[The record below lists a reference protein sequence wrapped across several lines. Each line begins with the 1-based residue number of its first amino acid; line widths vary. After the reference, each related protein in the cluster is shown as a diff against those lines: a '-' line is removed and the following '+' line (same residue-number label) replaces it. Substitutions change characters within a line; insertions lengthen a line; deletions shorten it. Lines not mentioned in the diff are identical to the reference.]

1 MTEPRGIAALEPQ
14 VRELGNGLALAAVS
28 MPALHRAVITAEVR
42 VGSVYES
49 SAQNGISHFLEHM
62 LFRGTSAYPTAHR
75 LAARFEALGGTLEA
89 STSEEFGTLS
99 ISLPPESL
107 EAALG
112 TFCEVLAEPLLT
124 ELDIE
129 RDIVREEILEGL
141 DEKGRDIDATSRC
154 RQLCFGEHPLGFPIA
169 GTLTA
174 LEAWDQPSLQRHHA
188 RHYTGHNLSVVVSG
202 PIAVD
207 SVLASASRRLES
219 LPAGS
224 VVDSL
229 VPEAQIEPCFDFLAH
244 KASQTALSVCYRA
257 HERGSIHQ
265 AATEMLLRILDD
277 GLSTRVYHRLCDQL
291 GLCYDAGAGY
301 QAFDTAGVIEF
312 DGETAHERAPTL
324 LREILDLTAALAASG
339 PTEAELDQ
347 ARRRCQW
354 QFDAMLDDPESVAHF
369 YAHSLLRR
377 SQQSPLDRC
386 RELCAVTREAV
397 LAAAQAAFQPSRLSV
412 AAVGLQRGKALD
424 SLESLA
430 LGAR

>member
-1 MTEPRGIAALEPQ
+1 MTAPRGIGALEPR
-14 VRELGNGLALAAVS
+14 VLELKNGLALGAVRL
-28 MPALHRAVITAEVR
+28 PALHRAVITAEVR

-62 LFRGTSAYPTAHR
+62 LFRGTPAHPSAHR

-89 STSEEFGTLS
+89 STSEDFGTLS

-112 TFCEVLAEPLLT
+112 TFCEVLSEPLLT

-129 RDIVREEILEGL
+129 RDIVREELLEGL

-154 RQLCFGEHPLGFPIA
+154 RKLCFGEHPLGFPIA
-169 GTLTA
+169 GTLGA
-174 LEAWDQPSLQRHHA
+174 LEAWDHVALRAHHA
-188 RHYTGHNLSVVVSG
+188 RHYTGQNLALVVSG
-202 PIAVD
+202 PVAVD
-207 SVLASASRRLES
+207 AVLAAASRRLEGM
-219 LPAGS
+219 PAGS
-224 VVDSL
+224 VVDSA
-229 VPEAQIEPCFDFLAH
+229 VPVSQVGPRFDFMAH

-257 HERGSIHQ
+257 HERGSKHQ
-265 AATEMLLRILDD
+265 APTEMLLRILDD

-312 DGETAHERAPTL
+312 DGETAHERAPIL
-324 LREILDLTAALAASG
+324 LQEILDLTAALAASG
-339 PTEAELDQ
+339 PTEDELEQ

-369 YAHSLLRR
+369 YAHSLLTR
-377 SQQSPLDRC
+377 SHQSPLERC
-386 RELCAVTREAV
+386 HELCAVTRDEV
-397 LAAAQAAFQPSRLSV
+397 LEAAQAAFQHSRLSV
-412 AAVGLQRGKALD
+412 AAVGIQRGKALD
-424 SLESLA
+424 ALESLA
-430 LGAR
+430 LTAR

>member
-1 MTEPRGIAALEPQ
+1 MMEPRGIGALEPQ
-14 VRELGNGLALAAVS
+14 VRELDNGLALAAVS
-28 MPALHRAVITAEVR
+28 MPALHRAVITAEIR

-62 LFRGTSAYPTAHR
+62 LFRGTPAYPSAHR

-107 EAALG
+107 DAALG
-112 TFCEVLAEPLLT
+112 TFCEVLSEPLLT
-124 ELDIE
+124 DLDTE

-154 RQLCFGEHPLGFPIA
+154 RQLCFADHPLGYPIA
-169 GTLTA
+169 GTLQA
-174 LEAWDQPSLQRHHA
+174 LDAWDQASLQRHHA
-188 RHYTGHNLSVVVSG
+188 RHYTGRNLAVVVSG
-202 PIAVD
+202 PVAVE
-207 SVLASASRRLES
+207 SVLASASRRLEA

-224 VVDSL
+224 LVESA
-229 VPEAQIEPCFDFLAH
+229 VPEAQREPRFDFLGH

-257 HERGSIHQ
+257 HERASVHQ

-277 GLSTRVYHRLCDQL
+277 GLSTRLYHRLCDQL

-301 QAFDTAGVIEF
+301 QAFDTAGVIEL
-312 DGETAHERAPTL
+312 DGETAHERAPLL
-324 LREILDLTAALAASG
+324 LREILDLTAALTASG
-339 PTEAELDQ
+339 PTDAELDQ

-377 SQQSPLDRC
+377 SHQSPLDRC
-386 RELCAVTREAV
+386 RELCDVSREAV
-397 LAAAQAAFQPSRLSV
+397 LAAAQIAFQPTRLSV

-424 SLESLA
+424 ALQSLA
-430 LGAR
+430 LGVR

>member
-1 MTEPRGIAALEPQ
+1 MTELRGIGALEPQ
-14 VRELGNGLALAAVS
+14 IRELDNGLALAAVR
-28 MPALHRAVITAEVR
+28 MPALHRAVITAEIR

-112 TFCEVLAEPLLT
+112 TFCEVLSEPLLAD
-124 ELDIE
+124 LDTE

-154 RQLCFGEHPLGFPIA
+154 RQLCFGDHPLGFPIA
-169 GTLTA
+169 GTLEA
-174 LEAWDQPSLQRHHA
+174 LEEWDRASLQRHHA
-188 RHYTGHNLSVVVSG
+188 RHYTGRNVALVVSG
-202 PIAVD
+202 PIGVD
-207 SVLASASRRLES
+207 SVLASASRRLEA
-219 LPAGS
+219 LPAG
-224 VVDSL
+224 
-229 VPEAQIEPCFDFLAH
+229 VPVQSQVPPAQVEPRFDFLRH
-244 KASQTALSVCYRA
+244 KASQTSLSVCYRA
-257 HERGSIHQ
+257 HERTSVHQ
-265 AATEMLLRILDD
+265 AATDMLLRILDD

-324 LREILDLTAALAASG
+324 LREILDLTADLAAHG
-339 PTEAELDQ
+339 PTEAELEQ
-347 ARRRCQW
+347 ARRRCKW

-369 YAHSLLRR
+369 YAHALLRR
-377 SQQSPLDRC
+377 NQQSPLDRC

-397 LAAAQAAFQPSRLSV
+397 LEAARAAFQPTQLSV

-424 SLESLA
+424 ALESLT
-430 LGAR
+430 LEAR

>member
-1 MTEPRGIAALEPQ
+1 MTAPRGIAALEPQ
-14 VRELGNGLALAAVS
+14 ARELGNGLALAAVS

-49 SAQNGISHFLEHM
+49 GEQNGISHFLEHM
-62 LFRGTSAYPTAHR
+62 LFRGTPAYPSAHR

-89 STSEEFGTLS
+89 STSEDFGTLS

-112 TFCEVLAEPLLT
+112 TFCEVLSEPLLT

-154 RQLCFGEHPLGFPIA
+154 RRLCFGDHPLGFPIA

-174 LEAWDQPSLQRHHA
+174 LDAWDETALRHHHA
-188 RHYTGHNLSVVVSG
+188 RHYTGRNLAVVVSG
-202 PIAVD
+202 PVSVD
-207 SVLASASRRLES
+207 NVLASAAQRLEGI
-219 LPAGS
+219 PTGS
-224 VVDSL
+224 VIGNAA
-229 VPEAQIEPCFDFLAH
+229 PELQAAPRFDFLAH

-257 HERGSIHQ
+257 HERGSKHR
-265 AATEMLLRILDD
+265 APTEMLLRILDD

-312 DGETAHERAPTL
+312 DGETAHERAGL
-324 LREILDLTAALAASG
+324 LLQEILDLTHALADSG
-339 PTEAELDQ
+339 PTEAELEQ

-369 YAHSLLRR
+369 YAHSLLRQSR
-377 SQQSPLDRC
+377 QSPLERC
-386 RELCAVTREAV
+386 QELCDVSREAV
-397 LAAAQAAFQPSRLSV
+397 LEAAQAAFQHARLSV
-412 AAVGLQRGKALD
+412 AAVGMQRGKALD
-424 SLESLA
+424 ALESLA
-430 LGAR
+430 LSPR

>member
-1 MTEPRGIAALEPQ
+1 MTEQRGIGALEPQ

-62 LFRGTSAYPTAHR
+62 LFRGTPAYPTAHR

-107 EAALG
+107 EAALV
-112 TFCEVLAEPLLT
+112 TFCEVLGEPLLT
-124 ELDIE
+124 DLDTE

-154 RQLCFGEHPLGFPIA
+154 RQLCFGDHPLGFPIA

-174 LEAWDQPSLQRHHA
+174 LDAWEQASLARHHA
-188 RHYTGHNLSVVVSG
+188 RHYTGRNLAVVVSG
-202 PIAVD
+202 PVSVE
-207 SVLASASRRLES
+207 SVLASASRRLEVI
-219 LPAGS
+219 PAGS
-224 VVDSL
+224 VVDSA
-229 VPEAQIEPCFDFLAH
+229 VPEMQQAPRFDFLRH

-257 HERGSIHQ
+257 HERASIHQ
-265 AATEMLLRILDD
+265 AATEMLLRVLDD

-312 DGETAHERAPTL
+312 DGETAHERAPLL

-339 PTEAELDQ
+339 PTEAELEQ

-354 QFDAMLDDPESVAHF
+354 QFDSMLDDPESVAHF
-369 YAHSLLRR
+369 YAHSLLRGNH
-377 SQQSPLDRC
+377 QSPLDRC
-386 RELCAVTREAV
+386 RELCDVSRQAV
-397 LAAAQAAFQPSRLSV
+397 LEAAQSAFQHSRLSV

-424 SLESLA
+424 ALQSLTLE
-430 LGAR
+430 AR

>member
-1 MTEPRGIAALEPQ
+1 MTESRGIGALEPQ
-14 VRELGNGLALAAVS
+14 VRELDNGLALAAVS
-28 MPALHRAVITAEVR
+28 MPALHRAVITAEIR

-49 SAQNGISHFLEHM
+49 HAQNGISHFLEHM
-62 LFRGTSAYPTAHR
+62 LFRGTPAYPSAHR

-99 ISLPPESL
+99 ISLPPESV
-107 EAALG
+107 EAALA
-112 TFCEVLAEPLLT
+112 TFCEVLSEPLLT
-124 ELDIE
+124 DLDTE

-154 RQLCFGEHPLGFPIA
+154 RQLCFGDHPLGFPIA

-174 LEAWDQPSLQRHHA
+174 LDGWDQPSIQQHHA
-188 RHYTGHNLSVVVSG
+188 RHYTGRNIAVVVSG

-207 SVLASASRRLES
+207 SVLASASRRLEA

-224 VVDSL
+224 VVNSQ
-229 VPEAQIEPCFDFLAH
+229 VPPAQLEPRFDFLGH

-257 HERGSIHQ
+257 HARASKHQ
-265 AATEMLLRILDD
+265 AATEMLLRVLDD
-277 GLSTRVYHRLCDQL
+277 GLSTRLYHRLCDQL
-291 GLCYDAGAGY
+291 GLCYDAGASY
-301 QAFDTAGVIEF
+301 QAFDTAGVVEL
-312 DGETAHERAPTL
+312 DGETAHERAPLL

-339 PTEAELDQ
+339 PTDAELDQ

-377 SQQSPLDRC
+377 SQSSPLDRC
-386 RELCAVTREAV
+386 RELCDVTRSAV
-397 LAAAQAAFQPSRLSV
+397 LEAAQSSFQPTLLSV
-412 AAVGLQRGKALD
+412 TAVGLQRGKALD
-424 SLESLA
+424 SLKSLTLA
-430 LGAR
+430 GR